1 MQLFRGVIDSQ
12 FKNSKVG
19 LGVVFFL
26 LPFILIFALW
36 MMFGI
41 AVNYASFAI
50 SIVRELAYWVLASLL
65 IFVLLM
71 AFKGK
76 DVKGKFSAI
85 LSAFSVTYLINFL
98 AAILTMIVIFI
109 SIPGFFSKISSLQ
122 GRDLTF
128 DQLVSVMSS
137 LALPSIEIQILV
149 FAVLLV
155 IGLVAILSSLHVFYR
170 IGNLVKQTTGFSNLL
185 YLVVFLGLA
194 FLLNSGLNYIF
205 SFI

>member
-1 MQLFRGVIDSQ
+1 MQIFRGLIDSQ
-12 FKNSKVG
+12 FDKSKVG
-19 LGVVFFL
+19 LGFVFFL

-50 SIVRELAYWVLASLL
+50 SMIRELVYWVLASLL
-65 IFVLLM
+65 LFVLLM

-76 DVKGKFSAI
+76 EVKGRFSSIMA
-85 LSAFSVTYLINFL
+85 AFSVTYLITFL
-98 AAILTMIVIFI
+98 AAVLTMIVIFI

-137 LALPSIEIQILV
+137 LALPSVEIQILV
-149 FAVLLV
+149 FVALLV
-155 IGLVAILSSLHVFYR
+155 IGLVAILSGLHVFYR

-185 YLVVFLGLA
+185 FLVVFLGLA
-194 FLLNSGLNYIF
+194 FLLNSTLNYIF